1 MNGGEARAAPL
12 RWWAVLLGPTL
23 FACTIAL
30 PPPAGFAPIAWP
42 ALGLAAWMACWWA
55 LEAVPLAATALLPL
69 AIVPLLGFAD
79 PGTILAEYANS
90 SIFLILGG
98 FLIAI
103 AMERCNLHR
112 RIAYNVIAA
121 VGDEPRRLVLGVMLA
136 TALLSMWVSNTSSA
150 LMMLPVATSIA
161 ALVTANAA
169 AGDAVSIGNFR
180 AVMVVCVAYAA
191 TIGGLGTLIG
201 TPTNALVQA
210 FAARNLGID
219 LGFVDW
225 LIFGLPT
232 VCVLLPLAWWVLTR
246 VALPFQLGATSATR
260 TLMRDSLRDLGGM
273 STAEWRVAAI
283 AGAAALLW
291 VTRPLLNG
299 VTGLSGLNDT
309 IIAITAGLA
318 LFIVPAGQGQSR
330 ALLDS
335 SSFARLPWDVLVLF
349 GGGLALAAAIQSSTL
364 SDTIGAALA
373 TLGHWPLFGLVA
385 TVVAILVLWTELN
398 SNVAAAA
405 TFLPVLAALAAST
418 DHAALALLAPAA
430 MAASAGFMLPVGT
443 PANAI
448 VFATGQ
454 ISLRQMLRA
463 GALLDVTA
471 IVVITIVGYYTVPLI
486 TQVTAP

>member
-1 MNGGEARAAPL
+1 
-12 RWWAVLLGPTL
+12 
-23 FACTIAL
+23 
-30 PPPAGFAPIAWP
+30 
-42 ALGLAAWMACWWA
+42 
-55 LEAVPLAATALLPL
+55 
-69 AIVPLLGFAD
+69 
-79 PGTILAEYANS
+79 
-90 SIFLILGG
+90 
-98 FLIAI
+98 
-103 AMERCNLHR
+103 
-112 RIAYNVIAA
+112 
-121 VGDEPRRLVLGVMLA
+121 
-136 TALLSMWVSNTSSA
+136 
-150 LMMLPVATSIA
+150 
-161 ALVTANAA
+161 
-169 AGDAVSIGNFR
+169 
-180 AVMVVCVAYAA
+180 
-191 TIGGLGTLIG
+191 
-201 TPTNALVQA
+201 
-210 FAARNLGID
+210 
-219 LGFVDW
+219 
-225 LIFGLPT
+225 
-232 VCVLLPLAWWVLTR
+232 
-246 VALPFQLGATSATR
+246 
-260 TLMRDSLRDLGGM
+260 
-273 STAEWRVAAI
+273 
-283 AGAAALLW
+283 LW

-299 VTGLSGLNDT
+299 VTGLGGLNDT

-318 LFIVPAGQGQSR
+318 LFVVPAGRGQSG

-335 SSFARLPWDVLVLF
+335 SSFARVPWDVLVLF